1 MKQKMTLPISLI
13 LTAITFIFLAV
24 SLNKK
29 LDALENFDFNEPLL
43 EDDDLF

>member
-1 MKQKMTLPISLI
+1 MILPISLI

-29 LDALENFDFNEPLL
+29 LDELENFDFNEPLL